1 MRPETKPT
9 GVRLQKLL
17 AQAGICSRRAAE
29 TLIRQGRVQLNG
41 RTITELGTRAR
52 RADRVT
58 VDGKPL
64 PVRSEAVHVVVH
76 KPAGVVTTLRDPEGR
91 PTIRTLLP
99 RGLPRVFPVGRLDVR
114 STGLVLLTND
124 GALAE
129 RLMHPRHHVAR
140 VYRVKVGGTPDARAL
155 GRLQR
160 GIRLDDGATAPA
172 EVVIE
177 RSLPTKTWLRI
188 TVHEGRHHLVRRLCE
203 AIGHRA
209 EKLQRTAI
217 GPLHLGKLPPGAA
230 RVLTGSEVRALRHAV
245 ASTQRQPPP
254 ETVVARRNATA
265 TPPIVPRRS
274 ATAAPP
280 VARRR
285 RRGAR

>member
-1 MRPETKPT
+1 M
-9 GVRLQKLL
+9 
-17 AQAGICSRRAAE
+17 
-29 TLIRQGRVQLNG
+29 
-41 RTITELGTRAR
+41 
-52 RADRVT
+52 
-58 VDGKPL
+58 
-64 PVRSEAVHVVVH
+64 VH

-91 PTIRTLLP
+91 LTIRTLLP

-124 GALAE
+124 GELAE
-129 RLMHPRHHVAR
+129 GLMHPRHHVAR

-155 GRLQR
+155 ARLQR

-209 EKLQRTAI
+209 EKLQRVAL
-217 GPLHLGKLPPGAA
+217 GPLRLGKLPPGAA
-230 RVLTGSEVRALRHAV
+230 RVLVASEVRALRHAV
-245 ASTQRQPPP
+245 ATAPRRPPIR
-254 ETVVARRNATA
+254 TVAASPVAAA
-265 TPPIVPRRS
+265 TPI
-274 ATAAPP
+274 
-280 VARRR
+280 ARRR
-285 RRGAR
+285 RPGAR

>member
-1 MRPETKPT
+1 
-9 GVRLQKLL
+9 
-17 AQAGICSRRAAE
+17 
-29 TLIRQGRVQLNG
+29 VQLNG

-64 PVRSEAVHVVVH
+64 PIRAEPVHVIVH
-76 KPAGVVTTLRDPEGR
+76 KPAGVVTTLRDPDGR
-91 PTIRTLLP
+91 VTIRTLLP
-99 RGLPRVFPVGRLDVR
+99 RDLPRVFPVGRLDVR

-124 GALAE
+124 GELAE
-129 RLMHPRHHVAR
+129 ALMHPRHHVAR

-155 GRLQR
+155 ARLQR
-160 GIRLDDGATAPA
+160 GIRLDDGASAPA
-172 EVVIE
+172 EVAIE

-209 EKLQRTAI
+209 EKLQRVAI
-217 GPLHLGKLPPGAA
+217 GPLQLGKLPPGAA
-230 RVLTGSEVRALRHAV
+230 RMLATSEIRALRHAV
-245 ASTQRQPPP
+245 ASAHRQPPSG
-254 ETVVARRNATA
+254 TLAARRVT
-265 TPPIVPRRS
+265 
-274 ATAAPP
+274 TAAPP

-285 RRGAR
+285 RRSAR